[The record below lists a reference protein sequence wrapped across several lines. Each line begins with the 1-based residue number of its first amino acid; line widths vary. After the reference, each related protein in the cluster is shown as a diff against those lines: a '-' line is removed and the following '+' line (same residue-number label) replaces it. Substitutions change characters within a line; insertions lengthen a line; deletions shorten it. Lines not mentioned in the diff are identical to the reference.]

1 MVMVAGLEVRSE
13 CYGMLYSGL
22 WPSKAARIE
31 GAFRSERRGAGECRY
46 AGGYVPV
53 YRI

>member
-1 MVMVAGLEVRSE
+1 MVAGLEVRSE

-22 WPSKAARIE
+22 RSGKAARVE
-31 GAFRSERRGAGECRY
+31 GTCRSERQGAGKCCY

-53 YRI
+53 YRV